1 MTVYFL
7 ATDGNKSANTSG
19 SEGRRRSLERERA
32 MEKRTCPACGEE
44 YDPKDY
50 EVVECPRCGKSGS
63 TKCCCPGG
71 NGCICVECE
80 ERPDDEQ

>member
-1 MTVYFL
+1 
-7 ATDGNKSANTSG
+7 
-19 SEGRRRSLERERA
+19 